1 MFNIRYGIKFMTEHV
16 VFMSAADTSN
26 DVMHFSWEEKR
37 ANTDRTRRKEKK
49 HESCNRTEYDV
60 LFASTVVCVYL
71 FL

>member
-16 VFMSAADTSN
+16 VFMGAADTSN
-26 DVMHFSWEEKR
+26 NIMHFGLKGKK
-37 ANTDRTRRKEKK
+37 RRKTGNSDKK
-49 HESCNRTEYDV
+49 NRSIHTEYDV

>member
-16 VFMSAADTSN
+16 VFMGAADTSN
-26 DVMHFSWEEKR
+26 NIMHFSWSEGEEKR
-37 ANTDRTRRKEKK
+37 RKTGNSDKK
-49 HESCNRTEYDV
+49 NRSIHTEYDV